1 MNRLSVPWTT
11 SAGRRRAGNDPE
23 PAPGRPARSGR
34 DGRLSL
40 IDVGLAAVLALAV
53 LIVHDVPYLLH
64 HSFWVDEAWV
74 ADTVRARIGLTP
86 SLASSTPL
94 GWTYLLRLV
103 PFGGAQ
109 RLRLV
114 PLAFA
119 MLAAAAGYLF
129 GRELRLTRFATGVLT
144 GAAVL
149 LSPAMLVRDDLKQY
163 TAEAFACLVVWI
175 LVARVENEWGRRRL
189 AAIAAT
195 ASLGLVFAN
204 TVIFVG
210 VAAMACL
217 ALECVVTRHYRRLA
231 EVAVAA
237 AGMLAVALVIYA
249 TLIRPQVT
257 PRLVAY
263 WDPFYMPTRSAS
275 AAVSFLHLHLD
286 QLAPY
291 MGFPLL
297 ADVLLV
303 LAGIVALAWLRRP
316 ALAALFPVTLVI
328 VIAASAAREYPFG
341 DVRTSTFWLVTVPL
355 LMAVAVAAA
364 AHLAA
369 AAARRA
375 SRDRGARWALLVPLV
390 VAALALAVWVPAT
403 DSYIRS
409 HDIPNEDVRSE
420 VTYLDSH
427 FRPGDVIIV
436 SYASSYAFAYYYPRA
451 NPAFPA
457 DPVGP
462 NTHIPAYPGVPW
474 IVVMPNRRAVDV
486 AHALAAARARI
497 AAEPAGARGRIWIIR
512 SHLQRTE
519 IRAWHRDLAGD
530 RVSVIR
536 VGPDPIL
543 LYVPS

>member
-1 MNRLSVPWTT
+1 VNRLSVPWTT
-11 SAGRRRAGNDPE
+11 SAGRRRVAGTGPE
-23 PAPGRPARSGR
+23 AGPGRPARSGR
-34 DGRLSL
+34 DRWLSL
-40 IDVGLAAVLALAV
+40 TDFGLAAVFALAV
-53 LIVHDVPYLLH
+53 LVVHDVPYLLH

-149 LSPAMLVRDDLKQY
+149 LSPAILVRDDLKQY
-163 TAEAFACLVVWI
+163 TAEAFACLVLWI
-175 LVARVENEWGRRRL
+175 LVARIENEWRVRRL
-189 AAIAAT
+189 IAIAAT
-195 ASLGLVFAN
+195 ASLGMLFAN

-217 ALECVVTRHYRRLA
+217 ALECLVTRHYRRLA

-249 TLIRPQVT
+249 TLIHPQVT

-263 WDPFYMPTRSAS
+263 WDPFYMPTTSAS
-275 AAVSFLHLHLD
+275 AAASFLHLQLH

-291 MGFPLL
+291 MGFPLP
-297 ADVLLV
+297 ADVLLA
-303 LAGIVALAWLRRP
+303 LAGIAALAWLRRP

-364 AHLAA
+364 AHAA

-375 SRDRGARWALLVPLV
+375 SRDRAARWARLVPLV
-390 VAALALAVWVPAT
+390 VAVLALAVWVPAT

-420 VTYLDSH
+420 VIYLDSH
-427 FRPGDVIIV
+427 FRRGDVIIV
-436 SYASSYAFAYYYPRA
+436 SYASSYAFAYYYSATPS
-451 NPAFPA
+451 FPA
-457 DPVGP
+457 GDGP
-462 NTHIPAYPGVPW
+462 NGHIVAYPKLPW
-474 IVVMPNRRAVDV
+474 MVVLPQRYPADLI
-486 AHALAAARARI
+486 HGLAEARAKI

-512 SHLQRTE
+512 SHQTRTE
-519 IRAWHRDLAGD
+519 IRTWRHLLSGLP
-530 RVSVIR
+530 VQVIK

-543 LYVPS
+543 LYRYQAK

>member
-11 SAGRRRAGNDPE
+11 SACRRRAGNDPE
-23 PAPGRPARSGR
+23 AAPGRPARSGR
-34 DGRLSL
+34 DGRLRL

-163 TAEAFACLVVWI
+163 TAEAFACLAVWI

-195 ASLGLVFAN
+195 ASLGLLFAN

-217 ALECVVTRHYRRLA
+217 ALECLVTRHYRRLA

-263 WDPFYMPTRSAS
+263 WDPFYMPTTERVGRGLVPPPAPGPAS
-275 AAVSFLHLHLD
+275 AVHGLSAPGRRAAGPGGHRGPG
-286 QLAPY
+286 LAPAARARRPVP
-291 MGFPLL
+291 GDPGDRHRRERGARVSVRGR
-297 ADVLLV
+297 ADLHV
-303 LAGIVALAWLRRP
+303 LARHRP
-316 ALAALFPVTLVI
+316 AAD
-328 VIAASAAREYPFG
+328 G
-341 DVRTSTFWLVTVPL
+341 GGGGG
-355 LMAVAVAAA
+355 
-364 AHLAA
+364 
-369 AAARRA
+369 RRA
-375 SRDRGARWALLVPLV
+375 SRGRGRPPRITRSRGPLGAPG
-390 VAALALAVWVPAT
+390 AAGRGGPGAGRLG
-403 DSYIRS
+403 
-409 HDIPNEDVRSE
+409 
-420 VTYLDSH
+420 
-427 FRPGDVIIV
+427 PGDGQLHPV
-436 SYASSYAFAYYYPRA
+436 PRHTQRGR
-451 NPAFPA
+451 PLRGHLPRQ
-457 DPVGP
+457 PLP
-462 NTHIPAYPGVPW
+462 
-474 IVVMPNRRAVDV
+474 
-486 AHALAAARARI
+486 
-497 AAEPAGARGRIWIIR
+497 ARGRRHRQLRRQLRVRVLLPRATPR
-512 SHLQRTE
+512 SR
-519 IRAWHRDLAGD
+519 
-530 RVSVIR
+530 SVR
-536 VGPDPIL
+536 WAPTGTSSLTPGCRGW
-543 LYVPS
+543 S

>member
-1 MNRLSVPWTT
+1 M
-11 SAGRRRAGNDPE
+11 
-23 PAPGRPARSGR
+23 
-34 DGRLSL
+34 
-40 IDVGLAAVLALAV
+40 
-53 LIVHDVPYLLH
+53 
-64 HSFWVDEAWV
+64 
-74 ADTVRARIGLTP
+74 
-86 SLASSTPL
+86 
-94 GWTYLLRLV
+94 
-103 PFGGAQ
+103 
-109 RLRLV
+109 
-114 PLAFA
+114 
-119 MLAAAAGYLF
+119 
-129 GRELRLTRFATGVLT
+129 
-144 GAAVL
+144 
-149 LSPAMLVRDDLKQY
+149 
-163 TAEAFACLVVWI
+163 
-175 LVARVENEWGRRRL
+175 
-189 AAIAAT
+189 
-195 ASLGLVFAN
+195 
-204 TVIFVG
+204 IFVG

-375 SRDRGARWALLVPLV
+375 SRDRGAAGRSWCRWS
-390 VAALALAVWVPAT
+390 W
-403 DSYIRS
+403 
-409 HDIPNEDVRSE
+409 
-420 VTYLDSH
+420 
-427 FRPGDVIIV
+427 RP
-436 SYASSYAFAYYYPRA
+436 
-451 NPAFPA
+451 
-457 DPVGP
+457 
-462 NTHIPAYPGVPW
+462 
-474 IVVMPNRRAVDV
+474 
-486 AHALAAARARI
+486 
-497 AAEPAGARGRIWIIR
+497 
-512 SHLQRTE
+512 
-519 IRAWHRDLAGD
+519 
-530 RVSVIR
+530 
-536 VGPDPIL
+536 
-543 LYVPS
+543 